1 MIKKEGTN
9 WIVRCDICS
18 WNTETKTEYEAKQQ
32 LNRHLDINHKKP
44 ARKIK
49 EKKSPVTDDIK
60 QANLP
65 EAEKPQGI
73 TKKRD

>member
-1 MIKKEGTN
+1 MIKKEGTK
-9 WIVRCDICS
+9 WIVKCDICS
-18 WNTETKTEYEAKQQ
+18 WKTELKTEREALQR
-32 LNRHLDINHKKP
+32 LNRHLDMLHKKP
-44 ARKIK
+44 LRKIK
-49 EKKSPVTDDIK
+49 EKRSPVPADIK